1 MKKPGIFGVWL
12 EIEVVLDV
20 SIMTDIHDTT
30 DAEAVATSSCS
41 ANDAEAEEVSRISA
55 LVQILHRKTQQEKS
69 DAYAELV
76 K

>member
-1 MKKPGIFGVWL
+1 
-12 EIEVVLDV
+12 
-20 SIMTDIHDTT
+20 MTDIHDTT

-55 LVQILHRKTQQEKS
+55 LVQILHRKTQQEQS